1 MRGAQLKFAAAPMRR
16 RILGCPWIDLRVRRM
31 LALSLVLSKGRTTW
45 VAWPPLGVR
54 DYKRFQ
60 ADYDNVRRGAFHAN
74 MFAGSPH
81 LSDEQILARVD
92 APDATLARR
101 VDWLQYLRRLLV
113 HAFEALFVALQAVQ
127 GTVGS
132 WHSQN
137 TLDLLW
143 VRQVIP
149 GLAHLPCPLL
159 QRSDW
164 SDYIL
169 LHDE

>member
-1 MRGAQLKFAAAPMRR
+1 
-16 RILGCPWIDLRVRRM
+16 
-31 LALSLVLSKGRTTW
+31 
-45 VAWPPLGVR
+45 
-54 DYKRFQ
+54 
-60 ADYDNVRRGAFHAN
+60 
-74 MFAGSPH
+74 MFAGSPR
-81 LSDEQILARVD
+81 LADEQILARVD
-92 APDATLARR
+92 ALDATLARR